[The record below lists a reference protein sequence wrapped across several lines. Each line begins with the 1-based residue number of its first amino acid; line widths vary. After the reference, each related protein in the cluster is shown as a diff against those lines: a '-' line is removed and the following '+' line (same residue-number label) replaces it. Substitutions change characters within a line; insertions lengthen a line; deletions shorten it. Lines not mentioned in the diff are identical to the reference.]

1 MLHIFFNRKTQL
13 KATYD
18 AQYYPIRMDDCARK
32 IIPGWTTALQ
42 DRRTEKI
49 FKKKRRVAYLTKKA
63 EKERAMREADKERL
77 KKKR

>member
-1 MLHIFFNRKTQL
+1 
-13 KATYD
+13 
-18 AQYYPIRMDDCARK
+18 MDDCARK